1 MNFKTKINEL
11 KKNGCTILPNI
22 LNKKECKNY
31 IKIFEKIVKQLEK
44 NKGSVFSTCQF
55 IDNPFRHKKELVK
68 LIHRRE
74 LDKIFF
80 NLLDKNYVLID
91 SVALNRKLRPDLK
104 EGRRSKNAGSWH
116 ADSRYLN
123 NKRLEKGFSY
133 ISITMFNDWTND
145 NSATLYVPKSHNRRD
160 RPNRNGKYLSKPLL
174 GKAGSIAII
183 DTGLWHKAGKS
194 SKNNRWGVFNYYGP
208 WFMKPYFD
216 FPKMMG
222 KKFTNKISK
231 PIQRL
236 LHYNS
241 IPPVNELERSNT
253 VTKL

>member
-11 KKNGCTILPNI
+11 KKNGYTILPNI
-22 LNKKECKNY
+22 LNKKECKDY

-80 NLLDKNYVLID
+80 SLLDKNYVLID

-104 EGRRSKNAGSWH
+104 EGRRSKNSGSWH

-123 NKRLEKGFSY
+123 NKRFLHF
-133 ISITMFNDWTND
+133 I
-145 NSATLYVPKSHNRRD
+145 
-160 RPNRNGKYLSKPLL
+160 
-174 GKAGSIAII
+174 
-183 DTGLWHKAGKS
+183 
-194 SKNNRWGVFNYYGP
+194 NY
-208 WFMKPYFD
+208 
-216 FPKMMG
+216 
-222 KKFTNKISK
+222 
-231 PIQRL
+231 
-236 LHYNS
+236 
-241 IPPVNELERSNT
+241 NT
-253 VTKL
+253 